1 MVASVVVCRIFGRAG
16 AILGQGYIYAMN
28 GAFTSFVYKERSEDD
43 GSETRMKKK
52 HFNNYAPIGPQPMVI
67 VFMEL

>member
-52 HFNNYAPIGPQPMVI
+52 TF
-67 VFMEL
+67 